1 MTVQSRRNVGSPAA
15 CYLPSVTSDCL
26 LAPENADESSTT
38 LVTTTAAESHS
49 SADTV
54 TRVHVTSAESE
65 PLSNASSDPAAAC
78 TESGPGASTSTGSGS
93 ESSANRETSESSE
106 EPAGTTNSALS
117 LSMVHF

>member
-26 LAPENADESSTT
+26 LAAPENADESSTT
-38 LVTTTAAESHS
+38 LMTTTAAESHS

-78 TESGPGASTSTGSGS
+78 SPGASTSTGIGS
-93 ESSANRETSESSE
+93 ESSANRETSQSSE

-117 LSMVHF
+117 MVHF